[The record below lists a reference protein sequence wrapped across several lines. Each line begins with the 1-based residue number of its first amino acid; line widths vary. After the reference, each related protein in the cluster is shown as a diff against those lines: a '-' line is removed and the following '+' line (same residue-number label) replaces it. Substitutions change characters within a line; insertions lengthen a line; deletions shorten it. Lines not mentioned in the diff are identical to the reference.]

1 MDRHAPAGLA
11 MTMSTGASGGVC
23 MQPIG
28 VVRTP
33 FVEKFGIPRQ
43 GGLVDEVRAIVELA
57 PPYDREV
64 AWRGIEG
71 FSHLW
76 LITWFH
82 AAKGEAGLTVRPPR
96 LGGNTRF
103 GVFATRAPYRPNPI
117 GLTLVR
123 LDGVEPVGAGV
134 RLVVRGADLLDGTPV
149 LDVKPYVPYADAVPE
164 ARGGFAPEAPGER
177 LRVVW
182 SETARGQCERW
193 RSVHPDLAA
202 LIEAVLARDPRPA
215 YRSKGRDDPER
226 VYGVRLYELDVRWS
240 VADGVVTVR
249 ELVRV

>member
-1 MDRHAPAGLA
+1 MK
-11 MTMSTGASGGVC
+11 ASSLS
-23 MQPIG
+23 MAPIG
-28 VVRTP
+28 MVRTP
-33 FVEKFGIPRQ
+33 FKEKFGIRRQ
-43 GGLVDEVRAIVELA
+43 GGLVDEVRATVELA
-57 PPYDREV
+57 APFDREE

-82 AAKGEAGLTVRPPR
+82 ASKGEAALTVRPPR
-96 LGGNTRF
+96 LGGNARL

-123 LDGVEPVGAGV
+123 LEAVEVAGAGV

-149 LDVKPYVPYADAVPE
+149 LDIKPYIPYADAVPH
-164 ARGGFAPEAPGER
+164 AVGGFAPAAPDSI
-177 LRVVW
+177 LNIVW
-182 SETARGQCERW
+182 SEAARADAVRLAVC
-193 RSVHPDLAA
+193 HPDLVE

-215 YRSKGRDDPER
+215 YQGDDPAR

-240 VADGVVTVR
+240 VAEGVVTVL
-249 ELVRV
+249 ELVDG

>member
-1 MDRHAPAGLA
+1 MDALSLR
-11 MTMSTGASGGVC
+11 
-23 MQPIG
+23 PIG

-33 FVEKFGIPRQ
+33 FREKFGIPRQ
-43 GGLVDEVRAIVELA
+43 GGLVDEVRGVVELA
-57 PPYDREV
+57 PPFDREE

-96 LGGNTRF
+96 LGGNARL
-103 GVFATRAPYRPNPI
+103 GVFATRAPYRPNPL

-123 LDGVEPVGAGV
+123 LETVEPTGAGV

-149 LDVKPYVPYADAVPE
+149 LDIKPYVPYADALPE
-164 ARGGFAPEAPGER
+164 ATGGFAPEAPEAR

-182 SETARGQCERW
+182 TEKARGQCVHESTR
-193 RSVHPDLAA
+193 HPDLMA
-202 LIEAVLARDPRPA
+202 LIEGVLSRDPRPA
-215 YRSKGRDDPER
+215 YQAEAPGR

-240 VADGVVTVR
+240 VQQDVVTVL
-249 ELVRV
+249 ELVVCEEA

>member
-1 MDRHAPAGLA
+1 MALA
-11 MTMSTGASGGVC
+11 LE
-23 MQPIG
+23 PIG

-43 GGLVDEVRAIVELA
+43 GGLVDEVRAVVELH
-57 PPYDREV
+57 PPFDRGE

-82 AAKGEAGLTVRPPR
+82 AGKGEGGLTVRPPR
-96 LGGNTRF
+96 LGGNARL

-123 LDGVEPVGAGV
+123 LEAVEPAGAGV
-134 RLVVRGADLLDGTPV
+134 RLVVHGADLLDGTPL

-164 ARGGFAPEAPGER
+164 ARGGFALEAPGER
-177 LRVVW
+177 LSVVW
-182 SETARGQCERW
+182 SEAARGQCERW
-193 RSVHPDLAA
+193 RSEHPDLPS

-215 YRSKGRDDPER
+215 YQSEGRGDPER

-249 ELVRV
+249 ELVRA